1 MVLIL
6 LATCCCIF
14 ALGFVIGIQFGK
26 TAAYAEGYTDAIT
39 DELELNE
46 PEH

>member
-1 MVLIL
+1 MTISILI
-6 LATCCCIF
+6 CCCIF
-14 ALGFVIGIQFGK
+14 ALGFVIGIKFGR

-39 DELELNE
+39 DELELNK